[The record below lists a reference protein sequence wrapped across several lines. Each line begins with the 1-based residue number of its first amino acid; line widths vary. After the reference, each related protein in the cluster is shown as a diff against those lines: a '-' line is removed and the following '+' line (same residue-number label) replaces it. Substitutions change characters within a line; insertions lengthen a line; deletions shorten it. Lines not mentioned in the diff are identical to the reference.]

1 LRIFKG
7 TGVSS
12 QARSTIG
19 VETML
24 KIKEL
29 KKTYGGGIQALRDI
43 SLDVPN
49 GMFGLL
55 GPNGAGKTT
64 LMKILATL
72 LEPDSGT
79 AEMNG
84 LDLIRDKHGAR
95 LMLGY
100 LPQEFGL
107 YPTFTAEQMLDYFAR
122 LKGVNDRT
130 ERKHLIGA
138 LLERV
143 NLSEARKQRL
153 GGFSGGMRQ
162 RLGIAQALIGQ
173 PRLIIVDEPTAGLD
187 PEERIRFHNL
197 LAETA
202 DENTVVVLSTHIV
215 SDVSSLCSHM
225 AIIRQGQILASVTP
239 RQAVAELAGSVWEA
253 SVLREMVSALK
264 SRCQVLSSQM
274 FDGLVRLR
282 VISKGERPSDEF
294 TSATPVLEDYYFDLI
309 NQHDDSGGRGEL
321 K

>member
-1 LRIFKG
+1 M
-7 TGVSS
+7 
-12 QARSTIG
+12 A
-19 VETML
+19 VEAML
-24 KIKEL
+24 KIREL
-29 KKTYGGGIQALRDI
+29 TKTYSGGIQALKRI
-43 SLDVPN
+43 TLDVPS

-84 LDLIRDKHGAR
+84 IDLITDKPGTR
-95 LMLGY
+95 RMLGY

-107 YPTFTAEQMLDYFAR
+107 YPTLTAEQTLHYFAK
-122 LKGVNDRT
+122 LKGVHDKRA
-130 ERKHLIGA
+130 RGVLVGA

-143 NLSEARKQRL
+143 NLSSVRRQRV

-173 PRLIIVDEPTAGLD
+173 PQLIIVDEPTAGLD

-202 DENTVVVLSTHIV
+202 GENAVVILSTHIV
-215 SDVSSLCSHM
+215 SDVSSLCSQM
-225 AIIRQGQILASVTP
+225 AIIRQGAILASCTP
-239 RQAVAELAGSVWEA
+239 QQAIDQLKDSVWEA
-253 SVLREMVSALK
+253 TVPREQVAVLK
-264 SRCQVLSSQM
+264 SDYRVISSQM
-274 FDGLVRLR
+274 LGGLAHLR
-282 VISKGERPSDEF
+282 VISKGKRPSEEF
-294 TSATPVLEDYYFDLI
+294 TPAAPALEDYYFDLV
-309 NQHDDSGGRGEL
+309 NQRERAS
-321 K
+321 